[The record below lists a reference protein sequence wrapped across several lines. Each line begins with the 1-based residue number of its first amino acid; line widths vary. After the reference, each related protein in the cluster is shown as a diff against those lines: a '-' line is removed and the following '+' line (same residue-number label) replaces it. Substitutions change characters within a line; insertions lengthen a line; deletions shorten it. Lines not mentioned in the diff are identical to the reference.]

1 MDDRRIQFRVGVLVL
16 STIILTA
23 ILVVVLSGP
32 ATLGLG
38 TYTIYLSFQ
47 DAPGISVDT
56 PVRKSGILIGRVTD
70 VRFAEDGSVL
80 VTVAIQEN
88 IRLRADE
95 RPRISTGLL
104 GDGVLEFYRPPD
116 SSLQSGFSQ
125 PQSSRAN
132 VHQANY
138 AQADITVENPQ
149 AGGVQEDFIKPGD
162 VIVGDVVSDPLQILG
177 NIEGD
182 LSTTIVSVA
191 QTSDD
196 IGRLA
201 REVTSLL
208 SNNEEQFTRIIVK
221 AETLIES
228 LQSAAAGADSIL
240 GDPVMRENLTRSLNG
255 LPVAI
260 EDFHKLMAGL
270 EGTLQS
276 ADRNLNNLEQ
286 FTRPLGERGEQIID
300 RIDSTVTNLD
310 VMLGEVGQFAKALRN
325 PDGSLGQFLN
335 NPDLYQ
341 NLNQA
346 ALDLDRLLKDAR
358 PVVYNTRV
366 FTDTLAREGLRG
378 QLKHRPPIK

>member
-32 ATLGLG
+32 AKLGLG

-70 VRFAEDGSVL
+70 VRFADDGTVL

-116 SSLQSGFSQ
+116 SSLQGDFSQ
-125 PQSSRAN
+125 PQSSLST

-138 AQADITVENPQ
+138 AQADLSEDSPADIPQ
-149 AGGVQEDFIKPGD
+149 ERFIKPGD
-162 VIVGDVVSDPLQILG
+162 VIVGDVVADPLQILG

-182 LSTTIVSVA
+182 LSTTIISVA
-191 QTSDD
+191 QTSED

-221 AETLIES
+221 TETLIES

-260 EDFHKLMAGL
+260 EDFHTLMGNL
-270 EGTLQS
+270 EVTLAS

-286 FTRPLGERGEQIID
+286 FTQPLGERGEQIID
-300 RIDSTVTNLD
+300 RIDNTVTNLD

-325 PDGSLGQFLN
+325 PDGTLGQFLN
-335 NPDLYQ
+335 NPDLYH

-358 PVVYNTRV
+358 PVIYNTRV